1 MIFSSRISP
10 GEILLTDANNV
21 FHLASA
27 SLIEIMMS
35 PSSKPFSKFELLFK
49 ATVYVNQKQLHTF
62 VAN

>member
-49 ATVYVNQKQLHTF
+49 ATV
-62 VAN
+62 